1 MKTLLV
7 IHEVEEELDDL
18 KILINLARHAGA
30 HLNIVVLGVVRIVPM
45 TAAPGVPDFYYSEA
59 NHELIEA
66 GKARVK
72 EIETLIM
79 KEGISA
85 SVTLE
90 CRDPA
95 LIEQTFQRHSMFCDS
110 TLFTNQ
116 SVLNSDLRT
125 RAFNG
130 ALLDTGTPVLVL
142 GAGADT
148 LPTISKIMIAWNGEP
163 QAAKAV
169 HECLRWI
176 EGEAEAHVVLVDPDE
191 YALGPNPG
199 DELATFL
206 SRQGLK
212 VTVDRLPGGRR
223 EVADVLL
230 EHAVDINADLLVMGA
245 YSHSRLREWLLGGT
259 TRDILQKAQLP
270 VMMAH

>member
-1 MKTLLV
+1 MKTLLA
-7 IHEVEEELDDL
+7 IHEVDEDLSDL
-18 KILINLARHAGA
+18 KQLIKLARHADA
-30 HLNIVVLGVVRIVPM
+30 HLNIVVLGVVRVVPM
-45 TAAPGVPDFYYSEA
+45 TAAPGVPDFYYSES
-59 NHELIEA
+59 NQEMIKA

-72 EIETLIM
+72 QIDALVAA
-79 KEGISA
+79 EGVSA
-85 SVTLE
+85 TITLE

-95 LIEQTFQRHSMFCDS
+95 LIEQTFLRHSMFCDA
-110 TLFTNQ
+110 TVFPNQ
-116 SVLNSDLRT
+116 SVLKSDLTT

-130 ALLDTGTPVLVL
+130 ALLDTGTPILVL
-142 GAGADT
+142 GPDAEA
-148 LPTISKIMIAWNGEP
+148 LPTIKTIMIAWNGEP

-176 EGEAEAHVVLVDPDE
+176 EGDAEAHVVLVDPDE
-191 YALGPNPG
+191 YVHGPNPG
-199 DELATFL
+199 DDLAAYL

-230 EHAVDINADLLVMGA
+230 EHAMDIDADLLVMGA
-245 YSHSRLREWLLGGT
+245 YGHSRLLEWLLGGT

>member
-1 MKTLLV
+1 MKTLLA
-7 IHEVEEELDDL
+7 IHEVDEDL
-18 KILINLARHAGA
+18 ADLEQLIKIARHANA

-45 TAAPGVPDFYYSEA
+45 TAAPGVPDFYYSET
-59 NHELIEA
+59 NQEMIEA
-66 GKARVK
+66 GNARVE
-72 EIETLIM
+72 EIEKLVAAADL
-79 KEGISA
+79 SA
-85 SVTLE
+85 SITLE

-95 LIEQTFQRHSMFCDS
+95 LIEQPFLRHSMFCDA

-116 SVLNSDLRT
+116 SVLQGDLRT

-130 ALLDTGTPVLVL
+130 ALLDTGTPVLIL
-142 GAGADT
+142 GKDATT
-148 LPTISKIMIAWNGEP
+148 LPTVKTIMIAWNGEP

-169 HECLRWI
+169 HECLRWV
-176 EGEAEAHVVLVDPDE
+176 EGEANAHVVLIDPDE

-199 DELATFL
+199 DDSAAYL

-223 EVADVLL
+223 NVADVLL
-230 EHAVDINADLLVMGA
+230 EHAVDIDADLLVMGA
-245 YSHSRLREWLLGGT
+245 YGHSRLREWLLGGT
-259 TRDILQKAQLP
+259 TRDILQKAELP